1 MIPYQNRTLSD
12 ESKNNFYFTQV
23 VVSTYIITLKA
34 TLCMRMRRL
43 GAHDMPT
50 KNIRPLYVDSPE
62 LITLFLFLRA
72 LLCPRIEYCAGIPNA
87 RDSFDQFSAV
97 RVSRVASCSL
107 TQWALQGGPGDLH
120 AATSGIF
127 ITPAANTCAAIRLE

>member
-50 KNIRPLYVDSPE
+50 QNFRPLSVDSPK
-62 LITLFLFLRA
+62 LITLFS
-72 LLCPRIEYCAGIPNA
+72 LLE
-87 RDSFDQFSAV
+87 SFT
-97 RVSRVASCSL
+97 VS
-107 TQWALQGGPGDLH
+107 T
-120 AATSGIF
+120 
-127 ITPAANTCAAIRLE
+127 N